1 MNNTN
6 QHVDPAVQ
14 NEDMTPAEQEN
25 ETIESKKRVFRHR
38 LKNSENMTEAEI
50 EALYQ
55 EHTSFVAQNLD
66 LFKKIEAHSLAP
78 PEVFDH
84 YKHHTYRFA

>member
-14 NEDMTPAEQEN
+14 NEDMTAAEQED

-38 LKNSENMTEAEI
+38 LKNSE
-50 EALYQ
+50 
-55 EHTSFVAQNLD
+55 V
-66 LFKKIEAHSLAP
+66 
-78 PEVFDH
+78 
-84 YKHHTYRFA
+84 